1 MVIVRNALASDAEA
15 ILAFCQQIGS
25 ETDNLSYG
33 EEGLTVSVADE
44 GILLS
49 EIQKSKTSHFLVAE
63 EAGKIVGTCN
73 CSAFRKKR
81 LAHRAEIGIAVKKAY
96 WNQGIGRQ
104 LLTRLIAAALN
115 QQNWILAYQS
125 RSGKPTDPWL
135 QPDITE
141 TIKKLSAAGVKRAI
155 VAPIGFVCD
164 HVEIHPYSACD
175 SSFS

>member
-15 ILAFCQQIGS
+15 ILTFCQQIGS

-33 EEGLTVSVADE
+33 EEGLTISVADE

-63 EAGKIVGTCN
+63 EAGEIVGTCN

-96 WNQGIGRQ
+96 WHQGIGRQ
-104 LLTRLIAAALN
+104 LLTRLIAAA
-115 QQNWILAYQS
+115 QQSGLKVLS
-125 RSGKPTDPWL
+125 LEVRSDN
-135 QPDITE
+135 D
-141 TIKKLSAAGVKRAI
+141 RAI
-155 VAPIGFVCD
+155 HLYDSLGFQKLGTFK
-164 HVEIHPYSACD
+164 HFMEIDDQAID
-175 SSFS
+175 FDIMELLLEKK

>member
-33 EEGLTVSVADE
+33 EEGVSVSVADE
-44 GILLS
+44 GNLLS

-63 EAGKIVGTCN
+63 EAGEIVGTCN

-96 WNQGIGRQ
+96 WNQGI
-104 LLTRLIAAALN
+104 LTRLIAAA
-115 QQNWILAYQS
+115 QQSGLKVLS
-125 RSGKPTDPWL
+125 LEVRSDN
-135 QPDITE
+135 D
-141 TIKKLSAAGVKRAI
+141 RAI
-155 VAPIGFVCD
+155 HLYDSLGFQKIGTFK
-164 HVEIHPYSACD
+164 HFMEID
-175 SSFS
+175 DQVIDFDIMELLLEKK

>member
-1 MVIVRNALASDAEA
+1 MVIVRNALASDAGA

-33 EEGLTVSVADE
+33 EGVSVSVADE

-63 EAGKIVGTCN
+63 EAGEIVGTCN

-96 WNQGIGRQ
+96 WNQEIGRQ
-104 LLTRLIAAALN
+104 LLTRLIAAA
-115 QQNWILAYQS
+115 QQSGLKVFS
-125 RSGKPTDPWL
+125 LEVRSDN
-135 QPDITE
+135 D
-141 TIKKLSAAGVKRAI
+141 RAI
-155 VAPIGFVCD
+155 HLYDSLGFQKIGTFK
-164 HVEIHPYSACD
+164 HFMEIDDQAID
-175 SSFS
+175 FDIMELLLEKK

>member
-33 EEGLTVSVADE
+33 EEGVSVSVADE

-63 EAGKIVGTCN
+63 EAGEIVGTCN

-81 LAHRAEIGIAVKKAY
+81 LAHRAEIGITVKK
-96 WNQGIGRQ
+96 
-104 LLTRLIAAALN
+104 
-115 QQNWILAYQS
+115 
-125 RSGKPTDPWL
+125 PTGTKELDV
-135 QPDITE
+135 
-141 TIKKLSAAGVKRAI
+141 S
-155 VAPIGFVCD
+155 
-164 HVEIHPYSACD
+164 Y
-175 SSFS
+175 